1 MVKLEPFE
9 VDHWILT
16 RETGPKYNLAHSY
29 SLPVTINDLKS
40 LSDIAATD
48 DDLLASVQSMPMNY
62 GPSFTGLEQ
71 LRDNIA
77 NLYSNESTVSITSD
91 KILTTP
97 GASLANFIVLFAIL
111 GPEDHV
117 IVQYPTYQQLYSLPA
132 SLGAQ
137 VSLWKAK
144 ENDNWNL
151 DTEELES
158 LIQPN
163 TKMIVLNNPQN
174 PTGAIIP
181 RSSLEKII
189 QIAKSHSITV
199 FSDEVYRP
207 SFHSIAPEDPDYPPS
222 ALSFG
227 YENTVVTSSLSKAYA
242 LAGIRIGWIA
252 SHSKSILDLCINA
265 RSYALITA
273 SQVDEQIAS
282 FALSPSCVHNLVKRN
297 TMLAKNNLD
306 IVQSFIEEFS
316 LSCQWVKPVAG
327 PIGFIRFTRSG
338 HPVDDV
344 EFCTKLLERK
354 GVLLVPGRKC
364 FGDGKNFSGYVRLGF
379 GGDTEIL
386 NAALNALREFMHED
400 YELLP
405 LAD

>member
-16 RETGPKYNLAHSY
+16 RDIGPKYNLAHSY

-40 LSDIAATD
+40 LSENTAADYDI
-48 DDLLASVQSMPMNY
+48 LASVQSTPMNY

-71 LRDNIA
+71 LRENIA
-77 NLYSNESTVSITSD
+77 NLYSDDSLVPVSSD

-97 GASLANFIVLFAIL
+97 GASLANFIVLFALI
-111 GPEDHV
+111 GPGDHV

-144 ENDNWNL
+144 ENDNWKL
-151 DTEELES
+151 DIEELER

-181 RSSLEKII
+181 KSSLEEII
-189 QIAKSHSITV
+189 RIAKNHSITV

-207 SFHSIAPEDPDYPPS
+207 SFHSISPGDPDYPPS

-252 SHSKSILDLCINA
+252 SHSKPILDLCINA

-297 TMLAKNNLD
+297 TVLAKNNRD
-306 IVQSFIEEFS
+306 IVQSFIDEFS
-316 LSCQWVKPVAG
+316 SSCQWVKPVAG
-327 PIGFIRFTRSG
+327 PIGFIRFARSG

-344 EFCTKLLERK
+344 AFCTRLLEKK

-379 GGDTEIL
+379 GGDPEVL
-386 NAALNALREFMHED
+386 KAALGALREFMLED
-400 YELLP
+400 YESLP

>member
-16 RETGPKYNLAHSY
+16 RDIGPKYNLAHSY

-40 LSDIAATD
+40 LSENEATGD
-48 DDLLASVQSMPMNY
+48 HLLASVQSMPMNY

-71 LRDNIA
+71 LRENIA
-77 NLYSNESTVSITSD
+77 NLYSDESSITISSD

-97 GASLANFIVLFAIL
+97 GASLANFIVLFAL
-111 GPEDHV
+111 VGPGDHV
-117 IVQYPTYQQLYSLPA
+117 IIQYPTYQQLYSLPA
-132 SLGAQ
+132 SLGAE
-137 VSLWKAK
+137 VSLWQAK

-151 DTEELES
+151 DMEELKG
-158 LIQPN
+158 LIKPN

-181 RSSLEKII
+181 RSRLEEAIE
-189 QIAKSHSITV
+189 IAKSHSITV

-252 SHSKSILDLCINA
+252 LHSKSILDLCINA

-282 FALSPSCVHNLVKRN
+282 LALSPSCVHNLIKRN
-297 TMLAKNNLD
+297 TTLAKNNLH
-306 IVQSFIEEFS
+306 IVQRFIDEFS
-316 LSCQWVKPVAG
+316 SSCQWVKPVAG

-344 EFCTKLLERK
+344 EFCTMLLEKK

-379 GGDTEIL
+379 GGDTEVL
-386 NAALNALREFMHED
+386 KAAFDALREFMLED
-400 YELLP
+400 YESLP